1 MTEEEVV
8 VEGPS
13 RTSSVVSVDAESA
26 ESHVF
31 EAEISQLMNL
41 IINAFYSNKEIFL
54 RELISNASDAL
65 DKVRYHIL
73 NEEGRVAQP
82 SDLRI
87 RITPDK
93 ENNVIIIEDSGLGM
107 NRDELRANLG
117 TIANSG
123 TKQFMENLRG
133 SLNKDSGGD
142 GDGVNSD
149 AGKGV
154 DLIGQ
159 FGVGFYSAYLVANRV
174 SVVTTSYNDDD
185 VWCWESDAGGSY
197 HISKMTESR
206 EELGFEM
213 AHGTRI
219 ILHMKDDSTEY
230 VDEHRIRDIVKKH
243 SQFVNYPIELF
254 TVKTQEVELDDD
266 EEVEV
271 GDGDGEDGDR
281 DGEDD
286 DGDGEDDDG
295 DGEDDDGVVI
305 EEVEDDETPKK
316 KRTQKKEIHDWE
328 LMNKDKPVWCRSESE
343 VTKEE
348 YESFYRN
355 ISNDH
360 GGVLGYKPFS
370 MEGSMEFKGI
380 VYIPKRAPF
389 DMFNK
394 NAGEDKTK
402 FKLYAKR
409 VFLMDNCKDLIPEWL
424 RFISGVVDSYD
435 LPLNVS
441 REMLQENSIVSVMR
455 KRIVSKTI
463 DLLKDIYENK
473 EDAEIFFSQFSRN
486 LKLGVYEEEKHREKL
501 AQFLMFYTTTSPNS
515 YVRLED
521 YISRMKEGQ
530 KKIYFLAGENK
541 ESVERSVFLE
551 GLRSKGYEVIY
562 MIETIDEYMVQQL
575 KTYKD
580 YEFVSVSQEGLG
592 LEDENGD
599 PGEKEDD
606 SASSEKDPV
615 DTNEVCKLFK
625 EVLGSKVERVVV
637 SKRIVDSPTCLV
649 SSKQGWSANMERIM
663 NAQAFGDNNMYQF
676 MKSKKIMEI
685 NPDHKVI
692 KSIYKKYQKNNEDR
706 SMKDSILMIY
716 DMACMSSGFKVEN
729 VDVFSR
735 TFYNILNV
743 GLGGL
748 DDLEEDDDEVN
759 GGEGEVLDEVSVES
773 AEGVGMEQVD

>member
-1 MTEEEVV
+1 
-8 VEGPS
+8 
-13 RTSSVVSVDAESA
+13 
-26 ESHVF
+26 
-31 EAEISQLMNL
+31 
-41 IINAFYSNKEIFL
+41 
-54 RELISNASDAL
+54 
-65 DKVRYHIL
+65 
-73 NEEGRVAQP
+73 
-82 SDLRI
+82 
-87 RITPDK
+87 
-93 ENNVIIIEDSGLGM
+93 
-107 NRDELRANLG
+107 
-117 TIANSG
+117 
-123 TKQFMENLRG
+123 
-133 SLNKDSGGD
+133 
-142 GDGVNSD
+142 
-149 AGKGV
+149 
-154 DLIGQ
+154 
-159 FGVGFYSAYLVANRV
+159 
-174 SVVTTSYNDDD
+174 
-185 VWCWESDAGGSY
+185 
-197 HISKMTESR
+197 
-206 EELGFEM
+206 
-213 AHGTRI
+213 
-219 ILHMKDDSTEY
+219 
-230 VDEHRIRDIVKKH
+230 
-243 SQFVNYPIELF
+243 
-254 TVKTQEVELDDD
+254 
-266 EEVEV
+266 
-271 GDGDGEDGDR
+271 
-281 DGEDD
+281 
-286 DGDGEDDDG
+286 
-295 DGEDDDGVVI
+295 
-305 EEVEDDETPKK
+305 
-316 KRTQKKEIHDWE
+316 
-328 LMNKDKPVWCRSESE
+328 
-343 VTKEE
+343 
-348 YESFYRN
+348 
-355 ISNDH
+355 
-360 GGVLGYKPFS
+360 
-370 MEGSMEFKGI
+370 MEFKGI

-424 RFISGVVDSYD
+424 RFIRGVVDSYD

-592 LEDENGD
+592 LEDENKDENGD
-599 PGEKEDD
+599 QDKKGDD

-759 GGEGEVLDEVSVES
+759 GEVSEGEGEVLDEVSVES

>member
-1 MTEEEVV
+1 MTDEVV

-13 RTSSVVSVDAESA
+13 RTSSSVSVDSGSA

-73 NEEGRVAQP
+73 NEEGRVVQS

-93 ENNVIIIEDSGLGM
+93 ESNVIIIEDSGLGM

-123 TKQFMENLRG
+123 TKQFMENLRQR
-133 SLNKDSGGD
+133 LNKGGEGGD
-142 GDGVNSD
+142 ES
-149 AGKGV
+149 AGKDV

-174 SVVTTSYNDDD
+174 SVVTSSYKDDD
-185 VWCWESDAGGSY
+185 IWCWESDAGGSY
-197 HISKMTESR
+197 NISKVTESR
-206 EELGFEM
+206 EELGFEL

-254 TVKTQEVELDDD
+254 TVKTQEVEVDDEDEDEDGEEGSGDPAEGNGDDDD
-266 EEVEV
+266 E
-271 GDGDGEDGDR
+271 DGDGADA
-281 DGEDD
+281 
-286 DGDGEDDDG
+286 
-295 DGEDDDGVVI
+295 DDGVVI
-305 EEVEDDETPKK
+305 EEVDDDETPKK
-316 KRTQKKEIHDWE
+316 KKTQKKEVRAWD
-328 LMNKDKPVWCRSESE
+328 LMNKDKPVWSRSESE

-348 YESFYRN
+348 YESFYKN

-360 GGVLGYKPFS
+360 GGVLGYKHFS
-370 MEGSMEFKGI
+370 MEGNMEFKGI
-380 VYIPKRAPF
+380 LYIPKRAPF

-394 NAGEDKTK
+394 NISDDKTK

-441 REMLQENSIVSVMR
+441 REMLQENSIVKVMR

-473 EDAEIFFSQFSRN
+473 EDAETFFSQFSRN

-541 ESVERSVFLE
+541 ESVEKSVFLE
-551 GLRSKGYEVIY
+551 GLRAKGYEVLY

-592 LEDENGD
+592 LEDGNGD
-599 PGEKEDD
+599 GDD
-606 SASSEKDPV
+606 VNTSDDTDTQKKDDV
-615 DTNEVCKLFK
+615 DTNDICKLFK

-692 KSIYKKYQKNNEDR
+692 RSIYRKYKDNQEDR

-729 VDVFSR
+729 IDTFSR

-748 DDLEEDDDEVN
+748 DDLDDGVDVS
-759 GGEGEVLDEVSVES
+759 EGDDVEVSVGDGVDIEAS
-773 AEGVGMEQVD
+773 EGVEMEHVD